1 MPLPPEF
8 VEQLKAANRIEDV
21 MGAHIQLKRTSR
33 DYVCLCPF
41 HSEKSPSCHIYTADQ
56 HYHCFGCGA
65 GGDVITFVMQYE
77 NLPYMDAVRALAQR
91 AGLTVPDS
99 GVSEDS
105 SRLRQR
111 ILEIN
116 RAAARFFNT
125 TLTRDQKGEKG
136 RMYFSSRRLLPQT
149 ITKYGLGYAP
159 DEWQYL
165 TDHLKEQGFTEQELE
180 ISNLA
185 RRNRSGG
192 LYDTFRDRV
201 MFPIINLRGEVI
213 AFGGRIIDGEGPKYL
228 NSSDSPVFK
237 KSRNLFS
244 LNFAKKTGEKRL
256 ILCEGYMDVISLN
269 QAGFENTVATLGTA
283 LTAEQARL
291 MKNYADEVLIS
302 YDSDGAGQAAAMRAI
317 NLLGEAGL
325 RAKVLKIDGAK
336 DPDEFI
342 KSRGAAEFRHI
353 MDKSEGAVNFELR
366 RCEEGL
372 DITSDTGRVE
382 YLKRASEVIASIAS
396 SVEREVY
403 ISRVAADQNIPT
415 EAVRTQVEGLR
426 RRTEKGSKDRQWQQ
440 IRSFAKERS
449 EDPQSIRDPGAFR
462 AEKGIIAYLCRNPD
476 ELAYVLNNVSAEDF
490 LTDLN
495 RRIFSDYTALL
506 SSSSQADIMSLQ
518 ENYSPEEMG
527 RVVSII
533 TEYSELRL
541 DRRSF
546 DDFVKHLR
554 TRRDRSSDKP
564 AAQMSEDELL
574 DLQKRLL
581 ASKKNGVGK

>member
-8 VEQLKAANRIEDV
+8 LEQLKAANRIEDV

-228 NSSDSPVFK
+228 NSSDSPY
-237 KSRNLFS
+237 SR
-244 LNFAKKTGEKRL
+244 
-256 ILCEGYMDVISLN
+256 
-269 QAGFENTVATLGTA
+269 
-283 LTAEQARL
+283 
-291 MKNYADEVLIS
+291 
-302 YDSDGAGQAAAMRAI
+302 
-317 NLLGEAGL
+317 
-325 RAKVLKIDGAK
+325 
-336 DPDEFI
+336 
-342 KSRGAAEFRHI
+342 
-353 MDKSEGAVNFELR
+353 
-366 RCEEGL
+366 
-372 DITSDTGRVE
+372 
-382 YLKRASEVIASIAS
+382 
-396 SVEREVY
+396 
-403 ISRVAADQNIPT
+403 
-415 EAVRTQVEGLR
+415 
-426 RRTEKGSKDRQWQQ
+426 
-440 IRSFAKERS
+440 
-449 EDPQSIRDPGAFR
+449 R
-462 AEKGIIAYLCRNPD
+462 AETC
-476 ELAYVLNNVSAEDF
+476 S
-490 LTDLN
+490 
-495 RRIFSDYTALL
+495 
-506 SSSSQADIMSLQ
+506 
-518 ENYSPEEMG
+518 
-527 RVVSII
+527 
-533 TEYSELRL
+533 
-541 DRRSF
+541 
-546 DDFVKHLR
+546 H
-554 TRRDRSSDKP
+554 
-564 AAQMSEDELL
+564 
-574 DLQKRLL
+574 
-581 ASKKNGVGK
+581 

>member
-1 MPLPPEF
+1 
-8 VEQLKAANRIEDV
+8 
-21 MGAHIQLKRTSR
+21 
-33 DYVCLCPF
+33 
-41 HSEKSPSCHIYTADQ
+41 
-56 HYHCFGCGA
+56 
-65 GGDVITFVMQYE
+65 
-77 NLPYMDAVRALAQR
+77 
-91 AGLTVPDS
+91 
-99 GVSEDS
+99 
-105 SRLRQR
+105 
-111 ILEIN
+111 
-116 RAAARFFNT
+116 
-125 TLTRDQKGEKG
+125 
-136 RMYFSSRRLLPQT
+136 
-149 ITKYGLGYAP
+149 
-159 DEWQYL
+159 
-165 TDHLKEQGFTEQELE
+165 
-180 ISNLA
+180 
-185 RRNRSGG
+185 
-192 LYDTFRDRV
+192 
-201 MFPIINLRGEVI
+201 
-213 AFGGRIIDGEGPKYL
+213 
-228 NSSDSPVFK
+228 
-237 KSRNLFS
+237 
-244 LNFAKKTGEKRL
+244 
-256 ILCEGYMDVISLN
+256 
-269 QAGFENTVATLGTA
+269 
-283 LTAEQARL
+283 
-291 MKNYADEVLIS
+291 
-302 YDSDGAGQAAAMRAI
+302 
-317 NLLGEAGL
+317 
-325 RAKVLKIDGAK
+325 
-336 DPDEFI
+336 FI